1 MEQLQLTLPELEQ
14 EEQKIRENLGGI
26 VKNFVRTGWHLS
38 RIERSG
44 AYKLKGYSSIT
55 EYAREIFGMAPDGT
69 SRFIHVYQKYSVSGE
84 TPELKAEYKDFNF
97 SQLTEMLQLPEGDQ
111 SMIRPE
117 TKREDIRALKKFNKQ
132 SEHNP
137 NNLMNWQQE
146 PDDIIREAVREF
158 FKHREKDLNR
168 IYEQYGI
175 GPHQEETVKSMARF
189 LYHEKKKKFQTDKVF
204 MILYPDQ
211 VFIKSSDGELYDI
224 TWTEFFQ
231 TMGYIFDGAAA
242 GADTWENY
250 FNPDSGFG
258 EQIPRQDNI
267 MNHPEYLPGKLH
279 GRKFEH
285 CMYFA
290 EEDCIS
296 EECKECR
303 KKFAFEQQEARKQA
317 EQKNGRCL
325 YRPESP
331 CTLTAEQ
338 KATPGD
344 GENCEEKCCWN
355 CSEKEE
361 CKYECNVSANRG
373 GTEETK
379 PEENMSQEKE
389 LKKPDEEEREY
400 LESAARRLING
411 LWDWMR
417 ENHANRVA
425 DVMESPNEL
434 KKKLGP
440 NNRTW
445 WFKTEKGTA
454 HINMFDDYVQLWD
467 EESNHL
473 GDYDWFYLAAAI
485 QGMWNVVSLE
495 KTQERMNPLQ
505 KETEISELL
514 DSENS
519 QIAPAQIDVWPV
531 DLADIPVP
539 SLITIKDYLEEE
551 EQTLRDYLECE
562 GLPEKT
568 VLRQQLKVAGLRII
582 RNLAGD
588 ALETEDEIV
597 QPELPKLRNND
608 ERKEWLHNYKSWPL
622 RHTDTYTGAKYYEYR
637 FKNGAVLIAEEWKS
651 GGNEHIPEFETAYLH
666 LVGGP
671 EPPKGLN
678 GTGKWNTHKTFRRHP
693 ECETELVEFLKEVQ
707 KDGK

>member
-137 NNLMNWQQE
+137 DNLMNWKQE

-204 MILYPDQ
+204 MMLYPDQ

-258 EQIPRQDNI
+258 EQVPGQDNI

-331 CTLTAEQ
+331 CTLTTEQ

-355 CSEKEE
+355 CSEKEG

-373 GTEETK
+373 ETEETK

-389 LKKPDEEEREY
+389 LKKPDEEKEY
-400 LESAARRLING
+400 LKSAAK
-411 LWDWMR
+411 M
-417 ENHANRVA
+417 
-425 DVMESPNEL
+425 NE
-434 KKKLGP
+434 P
-440 NNRTW
+440 
-445 WFKTEKGTA
+445 
-454 HINMFDDYVQLWD
+454 
-467 EESNHL
+467 
-473 GDYDWFYLAAAI
+473 
-485 QGMWNVVSLE
+485 
-495 KTQERMNPLQ
+495 Q
-505 KETEISELL
+505 KETEISELP
-514 DSENS
+514 DSEIL
-519 QIAPAQIDVWPV
+519 QIAPAQMDVWPE
-531 DLADIPVP
+531 DLADIPIP
-539 SLITIKDYLEEE
+539 SMIVIKDYLREE
-551 EQTLRDYLECE
+551 EQILRDYLGCE
-562 GLPEKT
+562 GLPERT

-582 RNLAGD
+582 RNLVGD
-588 ALETEDEIV
+588 VLGTED
-597 QPELPKLRNND
+597 N
-608 ERKEWLHNYKSWPL
+608 
-622 RHTDTYTGAKYYEYR
+622 
-637 FKNGAVLIAEEWKS
+637 
-651 GGNEHIPEFETAYLH
+651 
-666 LVGGP
+666 
-671 EPPKGLN
+671 
-678 GTGKWNTHKTFRRHP
+678 
-693 ECETELVEFLKEVQ
+693 
-707 KDGK
+707 

>member
-1 MEQLQLTLPELEQ
+1 MYAVLENKTGQTGAVPKEKMSAKGENMEQLQLTLPELEQ
-14 EEQKIRENLGGI
+14 EEQKIKENLGGI

-44 AYKLKGYSSIT
+44 AYKLKGYSSVT
-55 EYAREIFGMAPDGT
+55 EYARETFGMAPDGT

-84 TPELKAEYKDFNF
+84 SPELKAEYKDFNF

-132 SEHNP
+132 SENNP
-137 NNLMNWQQE
+137 DNLVNWQQE

-158 FKHREKDLNR
+158 FKHREKDLNT

-175 GPHQEETVKSMARF
+175 GPHPEETVKSMARF
-189 LYHEKKKKFQTDKVF
+189 LYHEKKKKFQTDKIF
-204 MILYPDQ
+204 MMLYPEQ

-224 TWTEFFQ
+224 TWMDFFQ
-231 TMGYIFDGAAA
+231 TMGCIFDGAAA

-250 FNPDSGFG
+250 FNPDIGSG
-258 EQIPRQDNI
+258 EQIPRQDNV

-285 CMYFA
+285 CMYFT

-296 EECKECR
+296 EECKDCR
-303 KKFAFEQQEARKQA
+303 KKLTFEQQEAKKQA

-325 YRPESP
+325 YRPEST

-344 GENCEEKCCWN
+344 GEGCGEKCCWN
-355 CSEKEE
+355 CSEKEG

-373 GTEETK
+373 GVKETK
-379 PEENMSQEKE
+379 PEEDKPREKE
-389 LKKPDEEEREY
+389 LKKPDQREREERKRKT
-400 LESAARRLING
+400 LE
-411 LWDWMR
+411 
-417 ENHANRVA
+417 
-425 DVMESPNEL
+425 
-434 KKKLGP
+434 
-440 NNRTW
+440 
-445 WFKTEKGTA
+445 
-454 HINMFDDYVQLWD
+454 
-467 EESNHL
+467 
-473 GDYDWFYLAAAI
+473 
-485 QGMWNVVSLE
+485 
-495 KTQERMNPLQ
+495 
-505 KETEISELL
+505 
-514 DSENS
+514 
-519 QIAPAQIDVWPV
+519 IAPAQMDVWPE

-539 SLITIKDYLEEE
+539 SLIAIKDYLEEE

-562 GLPEKT
+562 GLPERT

-582 RNLAGD
+582 RNLVGD

-651 GGNEHIPEFETAYLH
+651 GENEHIPEFETAYLH

-671 EPPKGLN
+671 EPPKGFN
-678 GTGKWNTHKTFRRHP
+678 GIGKWNTHETFSRYP
-693 ECETELVEFLKEVQ
+693 ESETELVEFLKEVQ